1 MASRLS
7 LFLAELKRRKVY
19 QVAAVYAAVGV
30 AISIAVPD
38 LFGAFGFPSWSA
50 PLVIVVILLG
60 FPIAIILAWAY
71 EVKPEEPRGE
81 QPGGADETPGRSG
94 LKRRKPEA
102 ATETP
107 LAGGIHE
114 TADDR
119 PFLVVL
125 PFENLS
131 DDPENEYFSD
141 GVTEDIMAHLAG
153 VRGLRLSSFPRNGTS
168 TCGPARMTGAW
179 RTCSPSRATWLG
191 TSCPLSKPSSLPG
204 REWLSAANPPRTWRP
219 TN

>member
-71 EVKPEEPRGE
+71 EV
-81 QPGGADETPGRSG
+81 
-94 LKRRKPEA
+94 KPEA

-204 REWLSAANPPRTWRP
+204 SEWLSAANPPRTWTP